1 MAGGGLRLRRAK
13 IQAPY
18 RPFQMANLQMQDGD
32 PRTRVAVPVDSTKA
46 WAAEL
51 KQLVV
56 LGSPIVLALFFQM
69 SMGVLDTIMAG
80 RVSAADLAGV
90 ALGGNVLWPTLLL
103 LNGTL
108 MALTPT
114 VAQLFG
120 ACRLHETGET
130 VRQGFWVAIV
140 VAFASIVLVVN
151 AGPFYRLIGAD
162 PAAVAITTGYLS
174 AIAFGLPGF
183 LFYLVLRCF
192 CDGLGRTMPAMVVA
206 GCAVMIKLVLNW
218 TLIYGHFGFP
228 ALGGVGCGYATAVV
242 MWFQALAMLF
252 VVRQRAFRASGL
264 FERFSWPD
272 WSRVSALM
280 RLGVPIGLTS
290 FFEVAAFSTVTLL
303 ISRFGAEYV
312 AGHQIAMSTNA
323 MAFMIPLG
331 IGMAATIRVGHELG
345 AGRPRGARRAAA
357 TAMAASI
364 AFAVVAA
371 ALIVLGN
378 EAIAGFASRE
388 TDVARLAASLILF
401 VSVFLVV
408 DSAQA
413 TAVGALRGYKDT
425 RVPMLIALFGFWGVA
440 LPLGAVLGF
449 GWIGPVLGVYGFWVG
464 LAVGLAVVAALLG
477 IRLWRTTRVS

>member
-1 MAGGGLRLRRAK
+1 M
-13 IQAPY
+13 
-18 RPFQMANLQMQDGD
+18 
-32 PRTRVAVPVDSTKA
+32 
-46 WAAEL
+46 
-51 KQLVV
+51 V

-90 ALGGNVLWPTLLL
+90 ALGGNVLWPVLLL

-114 VAQLFG
+114 VAQQFG
-120 ACRLHETGET
+120 AGHLRETGET
-130 VRQGFWVAIV
+130 ARQGFWVAVV
-140 VAFASIVLVVN
+140 VAVLAIALVVN

-162 PAAVAITTGYLS
+162 PAAVAITTGYLT

-192 CDGLGRTMPAMVVA
+192 CDGLGRTMPAMIVA
-206 GCAVMIKLVLNW
+206 AGALALKLLLNW
-218 TLIYGHFGFP
+218 VLIYGHFGFP

-242 MWFQALAMLF
+242 MWFQALAMLLI
-252 VVRQRAFRASGL
+252 VRLPAFRASDL

-272 WSRVSALM
+272 WSRVAALM

-290 FFEVAAFSTVTLL
+290 FFEVAAFSMVTLL

-345 AGRPRGARRAAA
+345 AANRPGARRAAA
-357 TAMAASI
+357 VAMGASLG
-364 AFAVVAA
+364 FAVIAA
-371 ALIVLGN
+371 ALIALGN
-378 EAIAGFASRE
+378 EAIAGFASYE
-388 TDVARLAASLILF
+388 VEVARLASGLILF
-401 VSVFLVV
+401 VSVFLIV

-425 RVPMLIALFGFWGVA
+425 RAPMLIALFGFWGIA

-449 GWIGPVLGVYGFWVG
+449 GWIGAPLGVFGFWIG
-464 LAVGLAVVAALLG
+464 LAVGLAVVAILLG
-477 IRLWRTTRVS
+477 MRLWRTAGRG

>member
-1 MAGGGLRLRRAK
+1 MRDRNRGAV
-13 IQAPY
+13 APAAAM
-18 RPFQMANLQMQDGD
+18 PPNVW
-32 PRTRVAVPVDSTKA
+32 T
-46 WAAEL
+46 AEL
-51 KQLVV
+51 RQLVV

-90 ALGGNVLWPTLLL
+90 ALGGNVLWPVLLL

-114 VAQLFG
+114 IAQQFG
-120 ACRLHETGET
+120 AGHMRETGET
-130 VRQGFWVAIV
+130 ARQGFWVAVV
-140 VAFASIVLVVN
+140 VAVLAIALVVN

-162 PAAVAITTGYLS
+162 PAAVAITTGYLT

-183 LFYLVLRCF
+183 LLYLVLRCF
-192 CDGLGRTMPAMVVA
+192 CDGLGRTVPAMIVSA
-206 GCAVMIKLVLNW
+206 GALAIKLVLNW
-218 TLIYGHFGFP
+218 VLIYGHFGFP

-242 MWFQALAMLF
+242 MWFQAFAMLLIL
-252 VVRQRAFRASGL
+252 RLPTFRACGV

-272 WSRVSALM
+272 WSRVGALM

-290 FFEVAAFSTVTLL
+290 FFEVAAFSMVTLL

-345 AGRPRGARRAAA
+345 AVNRAGARRAAA
-357 TAMAASI
+357 VAMTASI
-364 AFAVVAA
+364 GFAVIAA
-371 ALIVLGN
+371 ALIALGN
-378 EAIAGFASRE
+378 EVIAGFASYE
-388 TDVARLAASLILF
+388 TEVARLAASLILF
-401 VSVFLVV
+401 VSVFLIV

-425 RVPMLIALFGFWGVA
+425 RAPMLIALLGFWAIA

-449 GWIGPVLGVYGFWVG
+449 GWIGTPLGVFGFWIG
-464 LAVGLAVVAALLG
+464 LAIGLAVVATLLG
-477 IRLWRTTRVS
+477 IRLWRTAGHA